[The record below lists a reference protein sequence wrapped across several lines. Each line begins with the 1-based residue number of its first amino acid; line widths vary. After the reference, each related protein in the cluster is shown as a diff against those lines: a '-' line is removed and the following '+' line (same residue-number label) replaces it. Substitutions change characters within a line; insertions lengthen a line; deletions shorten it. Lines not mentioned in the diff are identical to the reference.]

1 MEATKKLANF
11 ISETKIDMIPREAL
25 EMAKKAILDC
35 TGTILADSVTETG
48 SIINGLLPKS
58 PFAKGIGTE

>member
-1 MEATKKLANF
+1 MEATKILANF

-35 TGTILADSVTETG
+35 TGTILAGFVTETG
-48 SIINGLLPKS
+48 SKMNGLLPKS
-58 PFAKGIGTE
+58 PFAKE